1 MKTTF
6 EYCSEEQAIKIL
18 QKLKKNKG
26 NKKRRIIICTI
37 DFDNDVETRK
47 MASPDEGCILIKKSE
62 MIILNKDEFVPHMEL
77 YSVIQKM
84 DSVRPEGVMHDII
97 WGGG

>member
-26 NKKRRIIICTI
+26 NK
-37 DFDNDVETRK
+37 NE
-47 MASPDEGCILIKKSE
+47 E
-62 MIILNKDEFVPHMEL
+62 
-77 YSVIQKM
+77 
-84 DSVRPEGVMHDII
+84 
-97 WGGG
+97 